1 MIGIHVKG
9 MEIRIRK
16 GCDPLAKTVK
26 VGYLTGKHKNVFTCE
41 YKREG
46 TAVEFW

>member
-16 GCDPLAKTVK
+16 GCDPLAETVK
-26 VGYLTGKHKNVFTCE
+26 FDLVDFL
-41 YKREG
+41 
-46 TAVEFW
+46 